1 MFDPIAPEGAAT
13 GAPGDIEG
21 AQRAGPATHY
31 LTHLGLHGLEVLEL
45 PLAVHA
51 ITGTPFYLVGDRGSA
66 KSRLLVSVYRA
77 LGLQTGTYNLA
88 MSTQLEDLAGWP
100 DAKALSDGR
109 WAWQEAPHVIWG
121 QQAAVFDELPR
132 VAPSLQGKL
141 FDVLRDHSVMG
152 TLIENLQLCS
162 ATGNP
167 PGPGSHPLDD
177 ALVGRFGLL
186 DRMPT
191 IQEMDRGVRASI
203 IESVGASDAPLAEA
217 FHARPPDY
225 EAAGAVLRSII
236 GDGRAALAST
246 ISELGPAATRYVI
259 EISDTIEQVSPSGY
273 LDGRRLGMMWRN
285 LITGLALARRGYR
298 WHEDDYQLVFRLLCL
313 SLPWVASEPGLD
325 FSRLAGTHAAAWRV
339 SFGGATSRDLGLRV
353 PSAATEDLGAL
364 VERYSERA
372 ADMSEEEHGY
382 LLGQVFG
389 RAGSVDDAEQRIQA
403 MAEGLRVV
411 RGLLGRTDVPAA
423 VVARAL
429 SWADRTAGIGSRG
442 EASSVDE
449 VLHTLNIHQHVIEP
463 HDALALRVAMEACR
477 EGHPGSDAP
486 FATAKAQAA
495 FARASREAY
504 RLLETER
511 KHPVGEEE

>member
-1 MFDPIAPEGAAT
+1 M
-13 GAPGDIEG
+13 
-21 AQRAGPATHY
+21 
-31 LTHLGLHGLEVLEL
+31 
-45 PLAVHA
+45 
-51 ITGTPFYLVGDRGSA
+51 
-66 KSRLLVSVYRA
+66 
-77 LGLQTGTYNLA
+77 
-88 MSTQLEDLAGWP
+88 
-100 DAKALSDGR
+100 
-109 WAWQEAPHVIWG
+109 
-121 QQAAVFDELPR
+121 
-132 VAPSLQGKL
+132 APSLQGKL

-217 FHARPPDY
+217 FHARPPAY
-225 EAAGAVLRSII
+225 EAAGAVLISII

-246 ISELGPAATRYVI
+246 ISDLGPAAALYVL
-259 EISDTIEQVSPSGY
+259 EISETIEQVSPFGY